1 MRFAVVDIETTGGF
15 PSQHGITEIAIVLM
29 NGAEVEGVFE
39 SLINPGQPIPPFIAN
54 MTGISD
60 AMVAMAPPFEE
71 QAEKIYRLLSDRI
84 FVAHNVNFD
93 HSFVKYYLQQAGYQL
108 QVPKICTIRLA
119 RKVFPGHKKYGLG
132 HLTRALDIP
141 ITNRHRAGGDARA
154 TAEIVS
160 RALAVSGSSV
170 IKEMLSREAKH
181 QLLPP
186 NLSVEEIHQLP
197 LQPGV
202 YYFRDKKGKVMYVGK
217 AKQLRK
223 RVVSHFTGL
232 DTSEKRQALL
242 RTVYTIGHS
251 VCASEFMA
259 SILESIEIKR
269 LWPPFNKS
277 QKRFE
282 ASWSIYQFTDSKG
295 YHRLAI
301 DKKHRHTTAIS
312 NFGLLADAHRTLWKL
327 VRDFSLHPYL
337 CFLEKTPSTS
347 LPKEASHNR
356 KMQQAIAHLVQQPA
370 SFVIKDQEAIVL
382 VEKGRFYGMGMLAEW
397 TPDEPISHLR
407 EQLTPY
413 PENEVIRSLVQQFT
427 EKYPEKVYP
436 YTEVS

>member
-119 RKVFPGHKKYGLG
+119 RKVFPGLKKYGLG
-132 HLTRALDIP
+132 HLTRSLDIP
-141 ITNRHRAGGDARA
+141 ITHRHRAGGDARA

-160 RALAVSGSSV
+160 RALALTGSGV
-170 IKEMLSREAKH
+170 INEMLSREAKH
-181 QLLPP
+181 QMLPP
-186 NLSVEEIHQLP
+186 NLAVDEIHQLP

-242 RTVYTIGHS
+242 RTVYTIGHT
-251 VCASEFMA
+251 VCDSEFMA

-282 ASWSIYQFTDSKG
+282 AVWSIYQFTDSRG
-295 YHRLAI
+295 YNRLAI
-301 DKKHRHTTAIS
+301 DKKHRHTASLI
-312 NFGLLADAHRTLWKL
+312 NFGLLTDAHRTLWKL
-327 VRDFSLHPYL
+327 VREFSLHPYL
-337 CFLEKTPSTS
+337 CFLEKSPTEALPESAMHNQQMQKAITHLLLQPTS
-347 LPKEASHNR
+347 Y
-356 KMQQAIAHLVQQPA
+356 
-370 SFVIKDQEAIVL
+370 VIKDREALVL
-382 VEKGRFYGMGMLAEW
+382 IEKGRFYGMGRVDGW
-397 TPDEPISHLR
+397 TPDQSLSTLR

-413 PENEVIRSLVQQFT
+413 PENEVIRSLIRQFT
-427 EKYPEKVYP
+427 EKNPQKVFP
-436 YTEVS
+436 CMEA

>member
-119 RKVFPGHKKYGLG
+119 RKVFPGLKKYGLG
-132 HLTRALDIP
+132 HLTRSLDIP
-141 ITNRHRAGGDARA
+141 ITHRHRAGGDARA

-160 RALAVSGSSV
+160 RALALTGSGV
-170 IKEMLSREAKH
+170 INEMLSREAKH
-181 QLLPP
+181 QMLPP
-186 NLSVEEIHQLP
+186 NLAVDEIHQLP

-242 RTVYTIGHS
+242 RTVYTIGHT
-251 VCASEFMA
+251 VCDSEFMA

-282 ASWSIYQFTDSKG
+282 AVWSIYQFTDSRG
-295 YHRLAI
+295 YNRLAI
-301 DKKHRHTTAIS
+301 DKKHRHTASLI
-312 NFGLLADAHRTLWKL
+312 NFGLLTDAHRTLWKL
-327 VRDFSLHPYL
+327 VREFSLHPYL
-337 CFLEKTPSTS
+337 CFLEKSPTEALPESDMHNQQMQKAITHLLLQPTS
-347 LPKEASHNR
+347 Y
-356 KMQQAIAHLVQQPA
+356 
-370 SFVIKDQEAIVL
+370 VIKDREALVL
-382 VEKGRFYGMGMLAEW
+382 IEKGRFYGMGRVDGW
-397 TPDEPISHLR
+397 TPDQSLSTLR

-413 PENEVIRSLVQQFT
+413 PENEVIRSLIRQFT
-427 EKYPEKVYP
+427 EKNPQKVFP
-436 YTEVS
+436 CMEA

>member
-29 NGAEVEGVFE
+29 NGGEVEGVFE

-119 RKVFPGHKKYGLG
+119 RKVFPGLKKYGLG
-132 HLTRALDIP
+132 HLTRSLDIP
-141 ITNRHRAGGDARA
+141 ITHRHRAGGDARA

-160 RALAVSGSSV
+160 RALALTGSGV
-170 IKEMLSREAKH
+170 INEMLSREAKH
-181 QLLPP
+181 QMLPP
-186 NLSVEEIHQLP
+186 NLAVDEIHQLP

-242 RTVYTIGHS
+242 RTVYTIGHT
-251 VCASEFMA
+251 VCDSEFMA

-282 ASWSIYQFTDSKG
+282 AVWSIYQFTDSRG
-295 YHRLAI
+295 YNRLAI
-301 DKKHRHTTAIS
+301 DKKHRYTASLI
-312 NFGLLADAHRTLWKL
+312 NFGLLTDAHRTLWKL
-327 VRDFSLHPYL
+327 VREFSLHPYL
-337 CFLEKTPSTS
+337 CFLEKSPTEALPESAMHNQQMQKAITHLLLQPTS
-347 LPKEASHNR
+347 Y
-356 KMQQAIAHLVQQPA
+356 
-370 SFVIKDQEAIVL
+370 VIKDREALVL
-382 VEKGRFYGMGMLAEW
+382 IEKGRFYGMGRVDGW
-397 TPDEPISHLR
+397 TPDQSLSTLR

-413 PENEVIRSLVQQFT
+413 PENEVIRSLIRQFT
-427 EKYPEKVYP
+427 EKNPQKVFP
-436 YTEVS
+436 CMEA

>member
-119 RKVFPGHKKYGLG
+119 RKVFPGLKKYGLG
-132 HLTRALDIP
+132 HLTRSLDIP
-141 ITNRHRAGGDARA
+141 ITHRHRAGGDARA

-160 RALAVSGSSV
+160 RALALTGSGV
-170 IKEMLSREAKH
+170 INEMLSREAKH
-181 QLLPP
+181 QMLPP
-186 NLSVEEIHQLP
+186 NLAVDQIHQLP

-242 RTVYTIGHS
+242 RTVYTIGHT
-251 VCASEFMA
+251 VCDSEFMA

-282 ASWSIYQFTDSKG
+282 AVWSIYQFTDSRG
-295 YHRLAI
+295 YNRLAI
-301 DKKHRHTTAIS
+301 DKKHRHTASLI
-312 NFGLLADAHRTLWKL
+312 NFGLLTDAHRTLWKL

-337 CFLEKTPSTS
+337 CFLEKSPTEALPESDRHNQQMQKAITHLLLQPTS
-347 LPKEASHNR
+347 Y
-356 KMQQAIAHLVQQPA
+356 
-370 SFVIKDQEAIVL
+370 VIKDREALVL
-382 VEKGRFYGMGMLAEW
+382 IEKGRFYGMGRVDGW
-397 TPDEPISHLR
+397 TPDQSLSTLR

-413 PENEVIRSLVQQFT
+413 PENEVIRSLIRQFT
-427 EKYPEKVYP
+427 EKNPQKVFP
-436 YTEVS
+436 CMEA

>member
-39 SLINPGQPIPPFIAN
+39 SLINPGQPIPSFIAN

-119 RKVFPGHKKYGLG
+119 RKVFPGLKKYGLG
-132 HLTRALDIP
+132 HLTRSLDIP
-141 ITNRHRAGGDARA
+141 ITHRHRAGGDARA

-160 RALAVSGSSV
+160 RALALTGSGV
-170 IKEMLSREAKH
+170 INEMLSREAKH
-181 QLLPP
+181 QMLPP
-186 NLSVEEIHQLP
+186 NLAVDEIHQLP

-242 RTVYTIGHS
+242 RTVYTIGHT
-251 VCASEFMA
+251 VCDSEFMA

-282 ASWSIYQFTDSKG
+282 AVWSIYQFTDSRG
-295 YHRLAI
+295 YNRLAI
-301 DKKHRHTTAIS
+301 DKKHRHTASLI
-312 NFGLLADAHRTLWKL
+312 NFGLLTDAHRTLWKL
-327 VRDFSLHPYL
+327 VREFSLHPYL
-337 CFLEKTPSTS
+337 CFLEKSPTEALPESAMHNQQMQKAITHLLLQPTS
-347 LPKEASHNR
+347 Y
-356 KMQQAIAHLVQQPA
+356 
-370 SFVIKDQEAIVL
+370 VIKDREALVL
-382 VEKGRFYGMGMLAEW
+382 IEKGRFYGMGRVDGW
-397 TPDEPISHLR
+397 TPDQSLSTLR

-413 PENEVIRSLVQQFT
+413 PENEVIRSLIRQFT
-427 EKYPEKVYP
+427 EKNPQKVFP
-436 YTEVS
+436 CMEA

>member
-29 NGAEVEGVFE
+29 NGADVEGVFE

-119 RKVFPGHKKYGLG
+119 RKVFPGLKKYGLG
-132 HLTRALDIP
+132 HLTRSLDIP
-141 ITNRHRAGGDARA
+141 ITHRHRAGGDARA

-160 RALAVSGSSV
+160 RALALTGSGV
-170 IKEMLSREAKH
+170 INEMLSREAKH
-181 QLLPP
+181 QMLPP
-186 NLSVEEIHQLP
+186 NLAVDEIHQLP

-242 RTVYTIGHS
+242 RTVYTIGHT
-251 VCASEFMA
+251 VCDSEFMA

-282 ASWSIYQFTDSKG
+282 AVWSIYQFTDSRG
-295 YHRLAI
+295 YNRLAI
-301 DKKHRHTTAIS
+301 DKKHRHTASLI
-312 NFGLLADAHRTLWKL
+312 NFGLLTDAHRTLWKL
-327 VRDFSLHPYL
+327 VREFSLHPYL
-337 CFLEKTPSTS
+337 CFLEKSPTEALPESAMHNQQMQKAITHLLLQPTS
-347 LPKEASHNR
+347 Y
-356 KMQQAIAHLVQQPA
+356 
-370 SFVIKDQEAIVL
+370 VIKDREALVL
-382 VEKGRFYGMGMLAEW
+382 IEKGRFYGMGRVDGW
-397 TPDEPISHLR
+397 TPDQSLSTLR

-413 PENEVIRSLVQQFT
+413 PENEVIRSLIRQFT
-427 EKYPEKVYP
+427 EKNPQKVFP
-436 YTEVS
+436 CMEA

>member
-60 AMVAMAPPFEE
+60 AMVAMAPAFEE
-71 QAEKIYRLLSDRI
+71 QAEKIYRLLCDRI

-119 RKVFPGHKKYGLG
+119 RKVFPGLKKYGLG
-132 HLTRALDIP
+132 HLTRSLDIP
-141 ITNRHRAGGDARA
+141 ITHRHRAGGDARA
-154 TAEIVS
+154 TAEIVA
-160 RALAVSGSSV
+160 RALALSGSSV

-186 NLSVEEIHQLP
+186 NLSVDEIHQLP

-242 RTVYTIGHS
+242 RTVYTIGHT
-251 VCASEFMA
+251 VCDSEFMA

-282 ASWSIYQFTDSKG
+282 AVWSIYQFTDSGG
-295 YHRLAI
+295 YQRLAI
-301 DKKHRHTTAIS
+301 DKKHRHTTS
-312 NFGLLADAHRTLWKL
+312 LVNFGLLTDAHRTLWKL
-327 VRDFSLHPYL
+327 VREFSLHPYL
-337 CFLEKTPSTS
+337 CFLEKTPTQA
-347 LPKEASHNR
+347 LPESAAHNQQ
-356 KMQQAIAHLVQQPA
+356 MQKAITYLLQQPN
-370 SFVIKDQEAIVL
+370 SYVIKDKEALVL
-382 VEKGRFYGMGMLAEW
+382 IEKGRFYGMGRVDDW
-397 TPDEPISHLR
+397 TPEQPLHTLR

-413 PENEVIRSLVQQFT
+413 PENEVIRSLIRQFT
-427 EKYPEKVYP
+427 EKYPQKVFP
-436 YTEVS
+436 CVVA

>member
-15 PSQHGITEIAIVLM
+15 PSKHGITEIAIVLM
-29 NGAEVEGVFE
+29 NGAEVEGIFE
-39 SLINPGQPIPPFIAN
+39 TLINPGQPIPPFIAN

-282 ASWSIYQFTDSKG
+282 ANWSIYQFTDSKG
-295 YHRLAI
+295 FHRLAI

-312 NFGLLADAHRTLWKL
+312 NFGLLTDAHRTLWKL

-337 CFLEKTPSTS
+337 CFLEKTPSTP
-347 LPKEASHNR
+347 LPNETIHNLQ
-356 KMQQAIAHLVQQPA
+356 MQEAIAYLVQQPA
-370 SFVIKDQEAIVL
+370 SFIIKDKEAIVL

-397 TPDEPISHLR
+397 TPDQPISHLR
-407 EQLTPY
+407 EQLTQY

-436 YTEVS
+436 YSEAS